1 MRTSLLLSF
10 PVLLLGA
17 CSSPRTILWD
27 GTVAKP
33 GHVRVEAD
41 KVLSLPSV
49 SIGSYFDVL
58 SKASDKLDGEKI
70 SRNDLVVI
78 EKAAVASSLEKLG
91 AGVNFTAAVG
101 LGAGLE
107 GGFRMISGNTGGD
120 LRWQFLEGEQGDWN
134 GGVGLSYTRN
144 SFDLYR
150 VVDAALGMEFK
161 RQDLVMPLAFGVQ
174 KGTARGFHT
183 NLACG
188 TAIAWTRVNY
198 SLNPITA
205 IDDSVATLQ
214 DAEGAS
220 STDAIR
226 RTEVI
231 PPTEQDFF
239 SFGIHG
245 LVQPGWR
252 WIHFTVGGSLWY
264 TDYGKYSLPE
274 GGRVRLRGVTFQPA
288 LGLALKF

>member
-1 MRTSLLLSF
+1 MRIPLLLSF
-10 PVLLLGA
+10 PALFLGA

-33 GHVRVEAD
+33 GHVRLEAD

-58 SKASDKLDGEKI
+58 SKAADKLDGEKV
-70 SRNDLVVI
+70 SRTDLVVI
-78 EKAAVASSLEKLG
+78 EKAAIASSLEKPG
-91 AGVNFTAAVG
+91 AGVNLTAAVG
-101 LGAGLE
+101 VGAGLE
-107 GGFRMISGNTGGD
+107 VGGRMISGNTGGD

-144 SFDLYR
+144 TFDFNKI
-150 VVDAALGMEFK
+150 VDAALGMEFK
-161 RQDLVMPLAFGVQ
+161 RQDLVVPLAFGVQ

-188 TAIAWTRVNY
+188 AAVAWTRVNY
-198 SLNPITA
+198 SLNPTTEVV
-205 IDDSVATLQ
+205 DSTGEV
-214 DAEGAS
+214 
-220 STDAIR
+220 R

-231 PPTEQDFF
+231 PPTEQDFL
-239 SFGIHG
+239 SFGVHG

-264 TDYGKYSLPE
+264 TDYGRYSLPE
-274 GGRVRLRGVTFQPA
+274 GGRVHLTGVTFQPA